1 MFQNKAIRAAL
12 GAASLVAATTF
23 DHPAEAKTKAK
34 PISIVAFGDSL
45 TAGYRLDRSE
55 AFPARLQQA
64 LKKRGYDVTVL
75 SAGISG
81 DTSDGGL
88 ARVARDVPKSADLV
102 ILELGA
108 NDILRGVPPTVTE
121 RNLDAILDRLKSN
134 GSDVVLAGMIAPP
147 GMGNAFSRSFNTIF
161 ERLAAKHGATLYP
174 FFLKG
179 VAMRSGYNLG
189 DGIHPNA
196 AGVDRIVE
204 GILPVVTARLDAL
217 S

>member
-12 GAASLVAATTF
+12 GAASLVAATAL
-23 DHPAEAKTKAK
+23 DQPADAKTKAR

-64 LKKRGYDVTVL
+64 LKKLGYDVAVL
-75 SAGISG
+75 NAGISG
-81 DTSDGGL
+81 DTSGGGL

-108 NDILRGVPPTVTE
+108 NDILRGIPPTTTE
-121 RNLDAILDRLKSN
+121 RNLDSILERLQSN

-147 GMGNAFSRSFNTIF
+147 GMGTHSPARSTQSSRGWRPSMGRHCI
-161 ERLAAKHGATLYP
+161 
-174 FFLKG
+174 
-179 VAMRSGYNLG
+179 RS
-189 DGIHPNA
+189 
-196 AGVDRIVE
+196 
-204 GILPVVTARLDAL
+204 